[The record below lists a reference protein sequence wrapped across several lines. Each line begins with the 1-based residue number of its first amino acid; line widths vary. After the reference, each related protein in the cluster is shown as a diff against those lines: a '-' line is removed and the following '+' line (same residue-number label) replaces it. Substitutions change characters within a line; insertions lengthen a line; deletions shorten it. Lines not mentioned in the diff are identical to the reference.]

1 MAPRKKQIRRRPKF
15 TGFKVTDT
23 LFDFYDANQ
32 LTTLFSNQGIIP
44 TFIAPFLPGYT
55 GDTAPD
61 GGLDLKEVWM
71 GLTQTGLFDPASTA
85 GGAWVG
91 AWAGSPSTG
100 ATGLGGTI
108 MKNMQ
113 ANAIPVAL
121 KLTGARIVKKVLT
134 KSGLRRRLNAL
145 TRRIGMGSMVRF

>member
-55 GDTAPD
+55 GATAAD

-71 GLTQTGLFDPASTA
+71 GLTETGLFHPGSAA

-91 AWAGSPSTG
+91 AWSGAPSTG

-113 ANAIPVAL
+113 ANGCTNREESPNKIRSSEAIERPHSQDRH
-121 KLTGARIVKKVLT
+121 GQHGEVL
-134 KSGLRRRLNAL
+134 R
-145 TRRIGMGSMVRF
+145 